1 MPNLTVTVAKAG
13 VRSVTTVLGAGLALS
28 VARVVR
34 IIGPTLIGLKGD
46 TGATGLPDG
55 VNTGDLI
62 RYNEVSEEWEA
73 EAEPAEF
80 KGFILTPA
88 LASLINAEGAV
99 FYSSTDKAIL
109 VCTEV

>member
-13 VRSVTTVLGAGLALS
+13 VRSVTAVLGAGLALS

-34 IIGPTLIGLKGD
+34 IIGPTLIGLRGP
-46 TGATGLPDG
+46 AG
-55 VNTGDLI
+55 VGIAGSTTGDLI
-62 RYNEVSEEWEA
+62 RYNAVSGAWEA
-73 EAEPAEF
+73 ESEPATF

-88 LASLINAEGAV
+88 LASLVNAEGAV

>member
-1 MPNLTVTVAKAG
+1 MSDAK
-13 VRSVTTVLGAGLALS
+13 SVTLTLGEGLALS
-28 VARVVR
+28 VTRVVR
-34 IIGPTLIGLKGD
+34 IIGPTLTGLKGAD
-46 TGATGLPDG
+46 GVGLPAG
-55 VNTGDLI
+55 TNTGDLI

-88 LASLINAEGAV
+88 LASLVDKEGAV